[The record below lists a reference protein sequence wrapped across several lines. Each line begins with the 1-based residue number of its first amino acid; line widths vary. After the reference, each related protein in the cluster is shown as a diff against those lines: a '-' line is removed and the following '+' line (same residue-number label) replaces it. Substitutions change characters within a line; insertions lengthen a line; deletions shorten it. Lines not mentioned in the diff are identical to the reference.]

1 MGQVYQEVD
10 FAEGGFSDVC
20 FLSGQVFQ
28 VSGIQESGF

>member
-10 FAEGGFSDVC
+10 FAEDGFSGVC